1 MLAATSL
8 LSPLCIERVLTQ
20 DGAAHNEA
28 GLSFSV
34 TPFWKDPH
42 KTDIVVVSMMILNPV
57 KFAIKV
63 SYHKGLNPLQGICP
77 INLKNIGDIRKII

>member
-1 MLAATSL
+1 MRQVVIISSVVRKRKMLAATSL

-20 DGAAHNEA
+20 DGAAHNVA

-42 KTDIVVVSMMILNPV
+42 KTDIV
-57 KFAIKV
+57 
-63 SYHKGLNPLQGICP
+63 ICFHDDFKSSQVC
-77 INLKNIGDIRKII
+77 N